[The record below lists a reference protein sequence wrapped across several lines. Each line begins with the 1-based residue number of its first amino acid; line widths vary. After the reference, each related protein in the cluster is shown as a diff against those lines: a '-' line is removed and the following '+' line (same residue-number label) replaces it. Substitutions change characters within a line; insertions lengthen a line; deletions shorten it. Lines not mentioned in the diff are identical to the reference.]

1 MIYHRT
7 VMDSFDIFIED
18 SLISKQ
24 RVVPE
29 LQNEF
34 FEKAWVCFDVSMAQ
48 HKMEDANYYRELL
61 SRITKTYGH

>member
-1 MIYHRT
+1 
-7 VMDSFDIFIED
+7 MDSFDIFIED